1 MVGLHLFLADAVII
15 GFASGGV
22 DIDAQG
28 FLPKRDQWAY
38 SNAGPFFVSGG
49 LDHAM
54 LNLQVSNLV

>member
-1 MVGLHLFLADAVII
+1 MFLVDAVII